1 MPASH
6 SKKDSRKQMLGGGGW
21 GVGVAQI
28 ELQQALTSSALSSTH
43 SITYVSSV
51 QFVDA
56 GKNYYVDKG

>member
-6 SKKDSRKQMLGGGGW
+6 SKKDSQKQMGEREG
-21 GVGVAQI
+21 GVAQM

-51 QFVDA
+51 KFVDA
-56 GKNYYVDKG
+56 GKNYSVQKGEM